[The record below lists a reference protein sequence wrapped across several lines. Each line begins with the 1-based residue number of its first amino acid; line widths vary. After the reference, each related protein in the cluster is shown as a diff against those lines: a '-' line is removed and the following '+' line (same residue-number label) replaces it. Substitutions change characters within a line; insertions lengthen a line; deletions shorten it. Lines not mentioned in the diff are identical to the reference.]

1 MAPNNILETIK
12 SAMTSGSV
20 VEFYDEDSKEFVR
33 IPVDKLTFIRREN
46 PENGKS
52 YFTLDNKSYTKI
64 VAHLGIQGIS
74 SRKQKT
80 DQSNSE
86 DGLDL

>member
-1 MAPNNILETIK
+1 MAQNILESIK
-12 SAMTSGSV
+12 SAITSGTI
-20 VEFYDEDSKEFVR
+20 VEFFDDESKETVR